1 MTSVDAV
8 RVVHALLD
16 ASFFVDVCGDDI
28 DDIQFQIIYAFIT
41 YYVFDMYVTLIG

>member
-8 RVVHALLD
+8 RVVHALFA
-16 ASFFVDVCGDDI
+16 ASSLDVCGDDI

-41 YYVFDMYVTLIG
+41 FYVFDMYVTLIG